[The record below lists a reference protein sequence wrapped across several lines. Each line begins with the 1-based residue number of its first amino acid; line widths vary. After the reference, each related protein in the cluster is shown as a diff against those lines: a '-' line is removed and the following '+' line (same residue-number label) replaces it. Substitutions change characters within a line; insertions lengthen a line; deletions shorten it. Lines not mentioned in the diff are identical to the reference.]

1 MKPIFSYYLIF
12 NLLGLLFV
20 ACDEDP
26 QSNITGKVTT
36 QSQCKNFLSQN
47 NEKFTV
53 ADTFSSVTYLYNVS
67 QQKLTLTHINAGF
80 NCCPGEISCEI
91 EIEGDTIHIYEN
103 EETSACDCLCLY
115 DITEQLTNVTA
126 GTYTI
131 QYHEPYI
138 GNQQNIIFQV
148 NLSENTSGSFSVHR
162 TSYPWGTP

>member
-12 NLLGLLFV
+12 TLLGLFFV

-26 QSNITGKVTT
+26 QSNITGKVTD
-36 QSQCKNFLSQN
+36 QSQCKNFLVKN

-53 ADTFSSVTYLYNVS
+53 ADTFSSVTYVYNVS
-67 QQKLTLTHINAGF
+67 QQKLTLTHVNAAF
-80 NCCPGEISCEI
+80 NCCPGEITCEI

-103 EETSACDCLCLY
+103 EETSACDCMCLY

-138 GNQQNIIFQV
+138 GNQQILIFQI
-148 NLSENTSGSFSVHR
+148 NLSENSSGSFSVPR